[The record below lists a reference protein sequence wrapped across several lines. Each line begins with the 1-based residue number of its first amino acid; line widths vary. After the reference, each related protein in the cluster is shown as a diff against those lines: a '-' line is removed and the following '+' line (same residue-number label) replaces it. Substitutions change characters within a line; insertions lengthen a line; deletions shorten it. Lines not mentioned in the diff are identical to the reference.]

1 MTVRR
6 AVSLG
11 VLVAVLLGTAT
22 GLSHVGHTSV
32 STCTGTWRVVVG
44 TSTDSSASPTQN
56 SRASQLVPTP
66 CTGAT
71 KNTKGLYEGYALFDT
86 EQEAQTYAQQLVAAG
101 YAKQWSFE
109 PYVEQAPAT
118 TNTIP

>member
-11 VLVAVLLGTAT
+11 ILVAVLLGTAT

-32 STCTGTWRVVVG
+32 SKCTGTWRVVVG

-56 SRASQLVPTP
+56 SRAIGLVPAL
-66 CTGAT
+66 CTGSA
-71 KNTKGLYEGYALFDT
+71 KNAKGNYEAFALFDT
-86 EQEAQTYAQQLVAAG
+86 EQEAQAYAQQLVAAG
-101 YAKQWSFE
+101 YAKQWGFE
-109 PYVEQAPAT
+109 PYVEQPPAS